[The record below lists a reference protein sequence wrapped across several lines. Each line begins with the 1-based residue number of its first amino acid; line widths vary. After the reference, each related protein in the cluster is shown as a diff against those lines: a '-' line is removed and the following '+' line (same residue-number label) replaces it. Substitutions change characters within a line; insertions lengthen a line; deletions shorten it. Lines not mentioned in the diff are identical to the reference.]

1 MSMINNNSNINL
13 PSPIKEPQPAKP
25 ATQSPTTDPSAKE
38 LSNENSK
45 TESLKNETTINTQD
59 KTQLDKI
66 GSALNKIDLD
76 PMPDKIKSKFD
87 DIFSK
92 IEKKNDPT
100 AIIDKIRNSK
110 PEDRTSLLLSFQ
122 TTIDKM
128 TKEQVKDMR
137 DYLVQAMADPNNSD
151 DKLLG
156 DLAKVVNKE
165 LDQRGTNSINHFPI
179 NNFNNNGDDNFHI
192 VAKYSCAF
200 TTRNKQTK

>member
-1 MSMINNNSNINL
+1 
-13 PSPIKEPQPAKP
+13 
-25 ATQSPTTDPSAKE
+25 
-38 LSNENSK
+38 
-45 TESLKNETTINTQD
+45 
-59 KTQLDKI
+59 
-66 GSALNKIDLD
+66 
-76 PMPDKIKSKFD
+76 

-165 LDQRGTNSINHFPI
+165 LDQRGTNSINNFPI
-179 NNFNNNGDDNFHI
+179 NNFHNNGGDDFHI

>member
-13 PSPIKEPQPAKP
+13 PNTIKENQQNKP
-25 ATQSPTTDPSAKE
+25 TTQSPTTDPSIKE
-38 LSNENSK
+38 QSNNNSK
-45 TESLKNETTINTQD
+45 TENIKNETTINTQD
-59 KTQLDKI
+59 KTQLDKL

-76 PMPDKIKSKFD
+76 PMPDKIKGKFD
-87 DIFSK
+87 DMLLK
-92 IEKKNDPT
+92 IEKKTDPT
-100 AIIDKIRNSK
+100 AVIDKIRNSK

-128 TKEQVKDMR
+128 TKEQLRDMR
-137 DYLVQAMADPNNSD
+137 DYLVQAMADPKNED

-165 LDQRGTNSINHFPI
+165 LDQRGTNSINNFPI
-179 NNFNNNGDDNFHI
+179 NNFGGDDFHV